1 MAANDD
7 SATDPSPENDPKD
20 NLRLPASAIAS
31 FGKREAVGIVGQAD
45 LALQEGFE
53 VGAKRLADQA
63 SRVGILDMPVGKRF
77 RPRDANA
84 DSPASTDF
92 LFSAADQ
99 PGHCPQCRG
108 VVSLRC
114 GNAAAPDLLTTGF
127 ESDDLDFCAA
137 QVYANAQLVHTRTAT
152 PFTLP

>member
-77 RPRDANA
+77 RPRMPTPTVPRRPISSSALLT
-84 DSPASTDF
+84 SPATARSV
-92 LFSAADQ
+92 AA
-99 PGHCPQCRG
+99 
-108 VVSLRC
+108 
-114 GNAAAPDLLTTGF
+114 
-127 ESDDLDFCAA
+127 
-137 QVYANAQLVHTRTAT
+137 
-152 PFTLP
+152 